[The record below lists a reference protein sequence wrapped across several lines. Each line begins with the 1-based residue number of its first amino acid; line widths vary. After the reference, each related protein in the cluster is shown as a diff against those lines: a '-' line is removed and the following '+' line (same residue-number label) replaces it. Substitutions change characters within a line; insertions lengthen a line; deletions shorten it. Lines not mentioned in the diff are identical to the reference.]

1 MDRRTFLQRAAGT
14 GLLASASF
22 SCSQEKST
30 FQNGISPWPLC
41 LNTSTIRPAS
51 LEDKVHFAAS
61 AGYDGIELWVND
73 LEKYEAEGGN
83 LQDLGAKIKDLG
95 MFVPNIIGLWGCM
108 PMEEDAW
115 KESLKPTRNRMRMS
129 AAVGAKHVAA
139 IPSPDRADI
148 DLKIATQRYRDL
160 LKIGREEFGIVVAC
174 EFVGFLKGVF
184 RLGQAAAIALDADD
198 KDACL
203 IMDTFH
209 LFRGG
214 SGFEGVQHL
223 NGDFIANFH
232 WNDVLPEPV
241 REKQGDEHRIYPGDG
256 ILPLVKLLQ
265 DLKTINYRGP
275 ITLELFNKEL
285 WQQDLNQVAKTG
297 LQKMLDLVKKAL

>member
-1 MDRRTFLQRAAGT
+1 MKQKEGTFR
-14 GLLASASF
+14 
-22 SCSQEKST
+22 
-30 FQNGISPWPLC
+30 IW
-41 LNTSTIRPAS
+41 
-51 LEDKVHFAAS
+51 
-61 AGYDGIELWVND
+61 
-73 LEKYEAEGGN
+73 
-83 LQDLGAKIKDLG
+83 GAKIKDLG

-232 WNDVLPEPV
+232 WNDVLP
-241 REKQGDEHRIYPGDG
+241 RTGAG
-256 ILPLVKLLQ
+256 
-265 DLKTINYRGP
+265 
-275 ITLELFNKEL
+275 
-285 WQQDLNQVAKTG
+285 KTG
-297 LQKMLDLVKKAL
+297 R